1 MNIETFGICCLVFL
15 LLFIVMLF
23 SFYLLEYK
31 KRQSYVINFESY
43 ITVFEY
49 YLQKSFD
56 MIYKDRIMIY
66 SIEATKLNDKQF
78 ITVSKDFGT
87 LVIKMLGPN
96 LVKEYITLFGNEQTF
111 LFNISEYF
119 NTKFE
124 EDEIRKDSIDKLMNS
139 DIEDEKV
146 I

>member
-1 MNIETFGICCLVFL
+1 MEIAILAISCLVFV
-15 LLFIVMLF
+15 IMLF
-23 SFYLLEYK
+23 SFYLLEHK
-31 KRQSYVINFESY
+31 KRQSYVLNFESY
-43 ITVFEY
+43 IALFEY
-49 YLQKSFD
+49 YLLKAFD

-66 SIEATKLNDKQF
+66 SIEATKLDDAQF

-87 LVIKMLGPN
+87 LVLKMLGPN
-96 LVKEYITLFGNEQTF
+96 LVKEYVALFGDEDTF

-119 NTKFE
+119 NTRFE
-124 EDEIRKDSIDKLMNS
+124 NDEIRKDSIDKLMDS